1 MDNYAQDDEAVGNLR
16 WSALP
21 DAGLQISIHGTL
33 HIATI
38 RADSNAEG
46 LRRIAFTATDAQGAS
61 ATDTL
66 RLYVHEGA
74 STDTLPM
81 PAEETNNPPSTDTLP
96 VPVEETNTPPSLDAL
111 PPVELIADGQITIAL
126 EPYATDDAPV
136 SQLIWSASVVDT
148 DLLTVAIDSSQTAT
162 IRARVLPGQAQV
174 ILTAT
179 DREGLQVSTRQV
191 VIQAQPRGAPTRRF

>member
-1 MDNYAQDDEAVGNLR
+1 
-16 WSALP
+16 
-21 DAGLQISIHGTL
+21 
-33 HIATI
+33 
-38 RADSNAEG
+38 
-46 LRRIAFTATDAQGAS
+46 
-61 ATDTL
+61 
-66 RLYVHEGA
+66 
-74 STDTLPM
+74 M

-162 IRARVLPGQAQV
+162 IRARGTPGQAQV

-179 DREGLQVSTRQV
+179 DREGLQVSTAFQV
-191 VIQAQPRGAPTRRF
+191 VIQAQPLEPLPADFDGNGKIDFEDFFLFVESIGSTPLHTDWDPAFDLNYDGQINIEDFFMFADAFDASNRPD